1 MSRDRKVLSG
11 SEQTTSSFIEVAIR
25 LGALALLLYWSLL
38 LVSPFISIVIW
49 SAVLSVAL
57 YPAFEWISLRLGGHR
72 RLAAA
77 LVTILSL
84 LVIVGPAS
92 WLALGLV
99 DSVRLIAERL
109 DLANLTI
116 PPPSSS
122 VKEWPLIGE
131 PIYQFWDLASTNLS
145 AALAQI
151 LPQLKPLG
159 SSLLRIG
166 ADTGLGIIM
175 FLVSIIVAGF
185 LFSPAPTI
193 VEAVKKFAR
202 RLNPTRGE
210 EFVDQAGATI
220 RAVSRGVI
228 GISVLQAL
236 LAGIGLMVAGI
247 PQASLITFAVLVLG
261 IIQIGP
267 SIVIIPVIIWSW
279 TFMDTKSALLFTAYM
294 VPVNLLDNLLRPLVM
309 GRGLKTPMLVILFG
323 VIGGTLAYGITGLFL
338 GPIILAVIWELFVS
352 WIDEEKA

>member
-1 MSRDRKVLSG
+1 
-11 SEQTTSSFIEVAIR
+11 
-25 LGALALLLYWSLL
+25 
-38 LVSPFISIVIW
+38 
-49 SAVLSVAL
+49 
-57 YPAFEWISLRLGGHR
+57 
-72 RLAAA
+72 
-77 LVTILSL
+77 
-84 LVIVGPAS
+84 
-92 WLALGLV
+92 
-99 DSVRLIAERL
+99 
-109 DLANLTI
+109 
-116 PPPSSS
+116 
-122 VKEWPLIGE
+122 
-131 PIYQFWDLASTNLS
+131 
-145 AALAQI
+145 
-151 LPQLKPLG
+151 
-159 SSLLRIG
+159 
-166 ADTGLGIIM
+166 
-175 FLVSIIVAGF
+175 
-185 LFSPAPTI
+185 
-193 VEAVKKFAR
+193 VKKFAR

-309 GRGLKTPMLVILFG
+309 GRGLKTPMLVILIG

-352 WIDEEKA
+352 WIEEEKA